1 MTKLKTMEKIKI
13 LLVDDHKM
21 VRDGL
26 KLIINKEPNIEV
38 VSEASNG
45 AEAIQY
51 LEANSNK
58 VNLILMDITM
68 PELNGIEAT
77 EIITKLYSN
86 LKILA
91 ITMHSEETYILKMIK
106 AGAKGYVLKDAS
118 KEILINAINTVAKD
132 QKFYSNDV
140 SVKLINSLI
149 YDKKPKNDHDL
160 SNRELEVL
168 KLVAKGKTNNEI
180 AEMLNLSRRTI
191 ETHRLHILKK
201 FKVSNTAELI
211 VNAVKKEII

>member
-1 MTKLKTMEKIKI
+1 MEKIKI

>member
-1 MTKLKTMEKIKI
+1 
-13 LLVDDHKM
+13 VDDHKM

-26 KLIINKEPNIEV
+26 KLIINNESNIEV
-38 VSEASNG
+38 ISEASNG
-45 AEAIQY
+45 TEAIKY
-51 LEANSNK
+51 LESNPNK
-58 VNLILMDITM
+58 INLILMDITM

-77 EIITKLYSN
+77 EIITKLYPSIN
-86 LKILA
+86 ILA

-118 KEILINAINTVAKD
+118 KDILINAINTVARD

-149 YDKKPKNDHDL
+149 YDKKPKNNHDL

-201 FKVSNTAELI
+201 FKVSNT
-211 VNAVKKEII
+211 

>member
-1 MTKLKTMEKIKI
+1 MEKIKI

-26 KLIINKEPNIEV
+26 KIIINNEPNIEV
-38 VSEASNG
+38 LSEASDG
-45 AEAIQY
+45 AEAIKY
-51 LEANSNK
+51 LESNPHK

-77 EIITKLYSN
+77 EIITKLYPSIN
-86 LKILA
+86 ILA

-118 KEILINAINTVAKD
+118 KDILINAINTVARD

-149 YDKKPKNDHDL
+149 YDKKPKNNHDL

>member
-1 MTKLKTMEKIKI
+1 MEKIKI

-26 KLIINKEPNIEV
+26 KLIINRESSMKV
-38 VSEASNG
+38 VDEASNG
-45 AEAIQY
+45 SEAIQY
-51 LEANSNK
+51 LESNFSK
-58 VNLILMDITM
+58 IDLILMDITM

-77 EIITKLYSN
+77 EIISKLYPSIN
-86 LKILA
+86 VLA
-91 ITMHSEETYILKMIK
+91 ITMHSEEAFILKMIK

-118 KEILINAINTVAKD
+118 KEILINAIETVAKD

-140 SVKLINSLI
+140 SVKLINALI
-149 YDKKPKNDHDL
+149 YDNKPKKNHDL
-160 SNRELEVL
+160 SDRELQVL
-168 KLVAKGKTNNEI
+168 KLVGKGKTNNEI

-201 FKVSNTAELI
+201 FKASTTAELI
-211 VNAVKKEII
+211 VSAVKKTNYLILI